1 MPLVDMKDLMQ
12 HAYQNRY
19 AVGAFEVAGLDSLDS
34 ILTAAERCR
43 APVILNLA
51 LHAHTSPG
59 LEAIMPAV
67 EAAARRSEIPVAIHL
82 QCEADTLA
90 VTEAIRLG
98 ANSVGIADIQGA
110 FHEQVRHTRASVDLA
125 HGCGVP
131 LEAGIGAVGSPA
143 GSGSDQGDSGGG
155 LPTTTEVCAFLSKSE
170 VDFLSLTIPCNRQSG
185 KDKPKLEWRR
195 LKEIGTTCGL
205 PLAIKVGE
213 ALTEDQYHKLISL
226 GVAKISDRSVIT
238 GCMDGA
244 LRAAGRTAA
253 KDYDAYRAHARTAI
267 LEEVEHCL
275 RMWGAAGRAAEVNAQ
290 CQPWLNAEH
299 LLLFS
304 FRSQDEARQR
314 AMLKEGRDCLSGI
327 PGVRGVELGS
337 VLEEGSRYQY
347 YWRVRV
353 SHSVVLDGLQRHA
366 VYADCM
372 DGIMRSAVADSLG
385 GDYQVAV
392 VASEASVLPHCTA
405 PESASGRVL
414 AWLGNK
420 PA

>member
-19 AVGAFEVAGLDSLDS
+19 AVGAFDVTGLDCLDS
-34 ILTAAERCR
+34 ILGAAERCR

-51 LHAHTSPG
+51 LHGNMQPG
-59 LEAIMPAV
+59 LEVIMPAV

-90 VTEAIRLG
+90 VTDAIRLG
-98 ANSVGIADIQGA
+98 ANSVGIADIRGA
-110 FHEQVRHTRASVDLA
+110 FHEQVRRTRASVDLA

-131 LEAGIGAVGSPA
+131 LEAGIGAVRSPA
-143 GSGSDQGDSGGG
+143 GSGSDQGDASGG

-170 VDFLSLTIPCNRQSG
+170 VDSLSLTIPCNRQSG

-205 PLAIKVGE
+205 PLAIEVGE

-226 GVAKISDRSVIT
+226 GVAKISDGPVIT
-238 GCMDGA
+238 GCMDSA
-244 LRAAGRTAA
+244 LRSAGRTAM
-253 KDYDAYRAHARTAI
+253 KDYDGYRARVRATI
-267 LEEVEHCL
+267 LDEVERYL

-290 CQPWLNAEH
+290 CRPWLNAEH

-304 FRSQDEARQR
+304 VRSQDEARER
-314 AMLKEGRDCLSGI
+314 AMLQEGRDCLSTI
-327 PGVRGVELGS
+327 PGVRSVELGS
-337 VLEEGSRYQY
+337 VLEAGSRYQY

-353 SHSVVLDGLQRHA
+353 SHPAALDGLQRHA
-366 VYADCM
+366 AYADCM

-392 VASEASVLPHCTA
+392 VASEA
-405 PESASGRVL
+405 
-414 AWLGNK
+414 
-420 PA
+420 